1 MPRYKSPNGIGR
13 VGRDKKKKALESDE
27 YKENIE
33 SLAQRGVTSED
44 IEMIYNKCQERP
56 QTKLAKHT
64 LASKLVELLEYFDE
78 RNEGLSEDDKGYI
91 SKEDSIEMIMRNP
104 RIVTSS
110 IANNIIAKCQIITEK
125 RKSVRDANAIIK
137 CNPGVFR
144 KSIETIEKDR

>member
-1 MPRYKSPNGIGR
+1 MPRYKSPNGTGR
-13 VGRDKKKKALESDE
+13 VGRDKKKKALQTDE

-33 SLAQRGVTSED
+33 ILAQRGVTPED

-56 QTKLAKHT
+56 QTKLARHT
-64 LASKLVELLEYFDE
+64 LASKLVELLEYFNK
-78 RNEGLSEDDKGYI
+78 RNEGLNKDDIGYI
-91 SKEDSIEMIMRNP
+91 SKDDSIEMIMRNP

-110 IANNIIAKCQIITEK
+110 ITNNIIAKCQVITEK

-144 KSIETIEKDR
+144 KSIKTIEKGR